1 MASSFFFSPIFFN
14 FFFSCCFHFWCELI
28 AHNTIDIDY
37 IFFVHKFAHRYTMYT
52 RYKEMKGYALIYI
65 LHNFDLSSREFILLV
80 TLLI

>member
-1 MASSFFFSPIFFN
+1 
-14 FFFSCCFHFWCELI
+14 
-28 AHNTIDIDY
+28 
-37 IFFVHKFAHRYTMYT
+37 MYT